1 MKVSRNG
8 IASIRARSESFI
20 ALKAPS
26 CQSHYFYRYGTKGRR
41 RWGDWHHM
49 SKVTPAETG
58 KIELDLEPELASD
71 LITSLSSDN
80 KWVDIYQTDRFR
92 HLTLTHLS
100 GNSNHGS
107 KKLCFHWKAWA
118 RENFLE
124 HNELLQASSQF
135 LHESWYRMPGCNEG
149 DKKRLWT
156 HQKSASRLS
165 RTYLA
170 VSLASSVLVSIDEN
184 AVFVQ

>member
-1 MKVSRNG
+1 
-8 IASIRARSESFI
+8 
-20 ALKAPS
+20 
-26 CQSHYFYRYGTKGRR
+26 
-41 RWGDWHHM
+41 M

-135 LHESWYRMPGCNEG
+135 LPSVMKVT
-149 DKKRLWT
+149 KKRLWT

-165 RTYLA
+165 RTFTA
-170 VSLASSVLVSIDEN
+170 VSLARSVLVSSDEN
-184 AVFVQ
+184 AVFFSGLYFGVEKLNDVFTDKYASSKHLNKSI